1 MCIAGHP
8 GYPVIMYH
16 HLIVTIILSCGTWC
30 FSPYVSF
37 FLFLTRFTK
46 PVCMGHQNTPQL
58 AAQSNPCLEKK
69 RNNKRNN
76 NGYITECIGTKFGRT
91 QPGGCTSLNTPIPRR
106 VCHRP
111 HPTKALLFRG
121 TSPRLRPLA
130 APALRD
136 SWAVPVSLGDDQNL
150 RSRFEQVRFSR
161 SLLSPCA
168 SRMNQLRSGHPPR

>member
-37 FLFLTRFTK
+37 FFFWRALQNQFAWDIKTRLSWRHNQI
-46 PVCMGHQNTPQL
+46 P
-58 AAQSNPCLEKK
+58 AWKK

-91 QPGGCTSLNTPIPRR
+91 QPGGCTSLNTPIPRH

-136 SWAVPVSLGDDQNL
+136 SWAVPVSLSDNQNL

-168 SRMNQLRSGHPPR
+168 SRMNQLRSGHPPW